1 MCLSRKKDVLTVIN
15 LPHNFSNLSAL
26 DLSWQ
31 SSLATSAVTA
41 AAEVRGALKASH
53 TASRAKN
60 AAFAAAERAKESYES
75 CDSSSSKEDIQ
86 GAQKNA
92 FVTQSHAIHATVVEY
107 EASLSLKRAS
117 VSLAHDV
124 KCWNVH
130 RKKELL
136 QTCIEF
142 AKSQKEA
149 CEKASEALIG
159 LRDGLINS
167 EYTPLTT
174 VGFDALVNQGI
185 SAPPLNTPSIA
196 LPEQYER
203 NLAESDSSH
212 IGGAQNSTAREANG
226 SFMSNESSQSS
237 LVASEEIE
245 RGDVYDVT
253 SSELLNVDY
262 DYFAYRQENSH
273 EFSSEVSDGI
283 GEASKEDVQ
292 SSNTN
297 ERDTCENEMND
308 SEAQIICNEESND
321 EHDEKS
327 SSSASMQSLIDGLM
341 TWGDEDVQPGIA
353 EDNAY
358 LFE

>member
-1 MCLSRKKDVLTVIN
+1 MCLSRKTDVLTVIN
-15 LPHNFSNLSAL
+15 LPHNFSNFSAL

-75 CDSSSSKEDIQ
+75 CDSSSSREEIQ
-86 GAQKNA
+86 ATQKNA

-185 SAPPLNTPSIA
+185 SAPPLITPSIA
-196 LPEQYER
+196 LQR

-212 IGGAQNSTAREANG
+212 IGGAQNSTARDANA

-245 RGDVYDVT
+245 RGDIYDVT

-283 GEASKEDVQ
+283 GEASNEDVQ
-292 SSNTN
+292 SANTN

-321 EHDEKS
+321 EPVADDEKS
-327 SSSASMQSLIDGLM
+327 SSSVSMLIDGLM
-341 TWGDEDVQPGIA
+341 TWGDEDVQPEIA